1 MATVW
6 QRRVIGGRAALLGLP
21 ACGTGGAQRVE
32 WTPLGAGG
40 AGRRH
45 RHAATHPGKGTGV
58 NKLSTTKGV
67 AVIGYDWL
75 PPDQHCQI

>member
-45 RHAATHPGKGTGV
+45 RHAATHPGKGTGA
-58 NKLSTTKGV
+58 NNQSQPREGAGTG
-67 AVIGYDWL
+67 
-75 PPDQHCQI
+75 